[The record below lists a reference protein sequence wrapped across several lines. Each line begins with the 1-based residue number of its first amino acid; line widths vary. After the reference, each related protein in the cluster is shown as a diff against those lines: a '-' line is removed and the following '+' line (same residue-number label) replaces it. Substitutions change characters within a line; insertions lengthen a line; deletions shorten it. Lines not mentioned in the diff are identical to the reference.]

1 MADAPQTPPPVDPAE
16 LQRSLAEIAEKS
28 AKVITELVEHQPQAG
43 MMRDLEE
50 LGINKAFMELGAKL
64 MSDPMKLA
72 ELQMRAWEDYSKLWG
87 ATLSK
92 FLGDASK
99 PVKEPAKGDNRFRNE
114 VWQNNF
120 VFDYI
125 KQSYLIAADHI
136 QRAVAEAQG
145 LDAND
150 ARKVKFFTRQYV
162 DALAPTNFVFT
173 NPEVLKT
180 TIDSGGKNL
189 LEGLNHLL
197 GDLERGKGKLT
208 ISMTDNSAFTMGE
221 NVATTPG
228 KVVYQN
234 DLMQLL
240 QYAPATPQVDRT
252 PLLITP
258 PWINK
263 YYILDLRAKN
273 SFIKW
278 AVDQGITVFVISW
291 VNPDERH
298 AQKTFDDYLFE
309 GPLAA
314 TDAIA
319 RITGERSVN
328 LIGYCLGGTLTACLL
343 SWLQKKGQ
351 ADRVKSVTFF
361 TTMIDFQEP
370 GELGVF
376 VDDAIVDKLE
386 KRMESRGYL
395 EGSEM
400 AGTFNMMRDNDLIWS
415 FVVNNYLLG
424 KDPFPFDLLYWNSD
438 STRMPAKM
446 HTFYLRNMYIRN
458 LLREKDALTV
468 GGEKMDLSA
477 VTTPAYFISAIEDH
491 IAPLEVH
498 LRRRTAPRRQ
508 GALRAGRLG
517 PHRRHREPAG
527 RAEVQLLDQRSA
539 GRESRRLARRRSTPR
554 QLLVERLG
562 HLDSRVRRWPGE
574 TPHSG
579 RRCATGAGRCARF
592 LRQVPARCGRGWSQ
606 VRPGDADATQQP
618 GRRGCTAASAHDD
631 SRARCRTRRDLRAA
645 ARATGAEGEGRE
657 TGEGRRRGTQVRAE
671 SEIRSGGQAGSRE
684 DHRGRVAGG
693 DHQRPLPGAA
703 SGGAGNEGCAA
714 REEEQKVDAFAKGVR
729 RAKPHSGGAAARAGV
744 AGFPARP
751 TSSPWLSGSTYAR
764 SARRS
769 SRR

>member
-28 AKVITELVEHQPQAG
+28 AKVISEFVEHQPQAG

-64 MSDPMKLA
+64 MADPMKLA
-72 ELQMRAWEDYSKLWG
+72 EMQMRAWDDYTKLWG
-87 ATLSK
+87 VTLSK
-92 FLGDASK
+92 FLGEATA
-99 PVKEPAKGDNRFRNE
+99 PVKETPKGDNRFRNE

-136 QRAVAEAQG
+136 QRAVADAQG
-145 LDAND
+145 LDPND
-150 ARKVKFFTRQYV
+150 AKKVKFFTRQYV

-197 GDLERGKGKLT
+197 GDLERGKGKLAIT
-208 ISMTDNSAFTMGE
+208 MTDNSAFTMGE

-228 KVVYQN
+228 KVVFQN

-240 QYAPATPQVDRT
+240 QFTPSTPQVDRT

-278 AVDQGITVFVISW
+278 AVDQGLTVFVISW
-291 VNPDERH
+291 VNPDGRH
-298 AQKTFDDYLFE
+298 AHKTFDDYLFE

-314 TDAIA
+314 MDAIA
-319 RITGERSVN
+319 RITGEPAIN

-351 ADRVKSVTFF
+351 AQRVKSVTFF

-395 EGSEM
+395 EGAEM

-468 GGEKMDLSA
+468 GGEKMNLA
-477 VTTPAYFISAIEDH
+477 EVTTPAYFISTIEDH
-491 IAPLEVH
+491 IAPWKSTYAGARRLGGKVRFVLGGSGHIAGIVNPPVAQKYNYWTNDKPADGADAWLATAQRHDGSWWNDWGAWIHGFGGGQVPPRTPGTGALKALEDAPGSYAK
-498 LRRRTAPRRQ
+498 LRLDAGEAGAKCAPVTRTPASEAAPVATARESTPATAP
-508 GALRAGRLG
+508 A
-517 PHRRHREPAG
+517 PA
-527 RAEVQLLDQRSA
+527 AKAVQAPIPAKVPTRTK
-539 GRESRRLARRRSTPR
+539 TPKI
-554 QLLVERLG
+554 EK
-562 HLDSRVRRWPGE
+562 P
-574 TPHSG
+574 PK
-579 RRCATGAGRCARF
+579 
-592 LRQVPARCGRGWSQ
+592 
-606 VRPGDADATQQP
+606 
-618 GRRGCTAASAHDD
+618 TAAKAASKPKAASPKKAAKPAPAKSTSPGSPAATISAIFQ
-631 SRARCRTRRDLRAA
+631 AQQAA
-645 ARATGAEGEGRE
+645 ARE
-657 TGEGRRRGTQVRAE
+657 
-671 SEIRSGGQAGSRE
+671 
-684 DHRGRVAGG
+684 
-693 DHQRPLPGAA
+693 
-703 SGGAGNEGCAA
+703 
-714 REEEQKVDAFAKGVR
+714 AKA
-729 RAKPHSGGAAARAGV
+729 AKPAKKKRK
-744 AGFPARP
+744 
-751 TSSPWLSGSTYAR
+751 
-764 SARRS
+764 
-769 SRR
+769 